1 MTKEYYLK
9 NILLGF
15 IWAAIFIF
23 VWFDDKDKILLVSVF
38 SIASAILF
46 PFSRLFLEEVLSR
59 FISDKFK
66 ANRSTK
72 NTSAENGLFAIFYT
86 ITFVFTLPIIIISL
100 ICKAVKSSRQNA

>member
-15 IWAAIFIF
+15 LWAAIFIF
-23 VWFDDKDKILLVSVF
+23 TWFNDKDKTFLVSTL
-38 SIASAILF
+38 SIINALLF
-46 PFSRLFLEEVLSR
+46 PFSRLFLESVLSK
-59 FISDKFK
+59 FISEKFK

-86 ITFVFTLPIIIISL
+86 ITFIFTPLILIIFL
-100 ICKAVKSSRQNA
+100 ICKAVKSSR